1 MRRKEKPV
9 RSREVLA
16 AAGVIVLAELLPV
29 LREKLRG
36 ECIVKSSVQTWLA
49 EKLSLE
55 RLLILGVSF

>member
-1 MRRKEKPV
+1 M